1 MILPTMIIV
10 DDAMLLANTI
20 EKNEKDCKA
29 HKMVKMH

>member
-20 EKNEKDCKA
+20 EKNGEDCKA